1 MGQDFACSEEGR
13 SGMNPL
19 PSFVAASI
27 CFSSTTNTCTGRHHW
42 GTRPFRWIRDGKA
55 TFQLIVR
62 FLLGIRR
69 VQFSCAVSAFGLSSL
84 GHDRRAA
91 ALFIKTFVWR
101 NGRRGKV
108 YSHPNRS
115 RPKWL
120 LESWIAPL
128 CTLLKM
134 IIGPPG
140 HHHLFW
146 PQGCISALL
155 CSPLGMNRSGTRCGR
170 YWVVVYNG

>member
-1 MGQDFACSEEGR
+1 MFQFHDQHLHGSP
-13 SGMNPL
+13 PL
-19 PSFVAASI
+19 RY
-27 CFSSTTNTCTGRHHW
+27 STISLDSRRKSYVSADCPLR
-42 GTRPFRWIRDGKA
+42 
-55 TFQLIVR
+55 
-62 FLLGIRR
+62 LGIRR
-69 VQFSCAVSAFGLSSL
+69 VQFSCAVSAF

-101 NGRRGKV
+101 NGRKGKV

-120 LESWIAPL
+120 LESCIAPL

-134 IIGPPG
+134 VIGPPG